1 MKFYLSKINIPVCAM
16 TLIIMMTGTPIYGVL
31 AILLFVGNLY
41 VFKIMGNVIT
51 DSYELEYQLLK
62 KGSILVLVNVLVLY
76 IVAFTFVQG
85 RYAMQLIYAS
95 ILFLTLVS
103 LKSKI
108 KKQYNAHLSILIIVL
123 GIVLFSPIGYYLV
136 ALMSLYLVINCLYVI
151 YRVKTGEVYY
161 D

>member
-123 GIVLFSPIGYYLV
+123 GIVLFLPIGYYLV
-136 ALMSLYLVINCLYVI
+136 GLMSLYLVINCLYVI